1 MNYQVIYLNNPDAEA
16 VTMLTVTA
24 ANIGAAI
31 DIFLKNY
38 GIAEA
43 QILAVIQV
51 NEE

>member
-1 MNYQVIYLNNPDAEA
+1 MNYQIIYLNTPDAEA

-24 ANIGAAI
+24 ANIGGAI
-31 DIFLKNY
+31 DTFTKNY

-43 QILAVIQV
+43 QILAIIQV

>member
-1 MNYQVIYLNNPDAEA
+1 
-16 VTMLTVTA
+16 MLTVMA

-31 DIFLKNY
+31 DRFTKNY

>member
-1 MNYQVIYLNNPDAEA
+1 MNYQIIYLNNPDAEA
-16 VTMLTVTA
+16 VTMLTITA
-24 ANIGAAI
+24 ANIGEAI
-31 DIFLKNY
+31 NIITKNY

>member
-1 MNYQVIYLNNPDAEA
+1 MNYQIIYLNNPDAEA

-24 ANIGAAI
+24 TNIGEAI
-31 DIFLKNY
+31 NTFTKNY

-43 QILAVIQV
+43 QILAIIQV